1 MKQSGDDV
9 AKAFK
14 GLAIAAARAKG
25 LAKEHGKSK
34 LVGSLPRRQQD
45 TIRQYLLEVE
55 RDVADLLQIMT
66 K

>member
-1 MKQSGDDV
+1 MKQSEDDV

-14 GLAIAAARAKG
+14 GLAIAAARARG
-25 LAKEHGKSK
+25 LAKEHGKAK

-45 TIRQYLLEVE
+45 VIRQYLLEVE